1 MIVNILFWTSLI
13 LILHTYA
20 IYPLLLVIAG
30 KFLRRKEYHGPE
42 SYKPMVS
49 VLMAVYNEENV
60 IGDKIEALFL
70 SDYPSELMEVIVG
83 SDASDDGT
91 EEILENIGHR
101 HPGLRTVRFPERRG
115 KPAVINDLSSMA
127 SGEILIITD
136 ANVFP
141 SPDCIKNLVLSTS
154 DKSVGLVD
162 TRLLNTGIGVGGVS
176 LPGAAYVSLET
187 RIKNIEGRLWG
198 MMMGPF
204 GGFYA
209 VRRSSFKPNSD
220 NTLSDDFRICMNVIL
235 KGDKAI
241 SNMNAIA
248 YEDVTD
254 SLAGEFRR
262 KVRISTGNFQN
273 LRHFAFLLKN
283 PFRKLSS
290 IFISHK
296 VLRWMAPFIWMI
308 LLPATILLA
317 SKSIFF
323 TLILYLQLI
332 FIILPPLDLLLRR
345 IGLNIVPLRFFTHL
359 FLMNLA
365 LIAGFIKYLNGVE
378 SGIWVPT
385 KRFQ

>member
-1 MIVNILFWTSLI
+1 MLVNILFWTSLL

-20 IYPLLLVIAG
+20 IYPLMLIITE
-30 KFLRRKEYHGPE
+30 KFLGKRRYQRDERF
-42 SYKPMVS
+42 KPLVS
-49 VLMAVYNEENV
+49 VAMAVYNEEKV
-60 IGDKIEALFL
+60 IGKKIDALFL

-91 EEILENIGHR
+91 DEILKNIGSMR
-101 HPGLRTVRFPERRG
+101 PGLRIVRFPERRG

-127 SGEILIITD
+127 VGEILIITD

-141 SPDCIKNLVLSTS
+141 SPDCIKNLVRCFS
-154 DKSVGLVD
+154 DKSIGLVD
-162 TRLLNTGIGVGGVS
+162 TRLLNTGLRRDGVS

-187 RIKNIEGRLWG
+187 RIKNIEGERWG

-209 VRRSSFKPNSD
+209 VRRSSYRPNTD

-235 KGDKAI
+235 NGDKAV
-241 SNMNAIA
+241 SNMNAIV

-254 SLAGEFRR
+254 SLAGEFKR

-283 PFRKLSS
+283 PFSKLSS
-290 IFISHK
+290 VFISHK
-296 VLRWMAPFIWMI
+296 VLRWVAPFIWII
-308 LLPATILLA
+308 LLPATILLSA
-317 SKSIFF
+317 NSIFF
-323 TLILYLQLI
+323 ALILYLQLI